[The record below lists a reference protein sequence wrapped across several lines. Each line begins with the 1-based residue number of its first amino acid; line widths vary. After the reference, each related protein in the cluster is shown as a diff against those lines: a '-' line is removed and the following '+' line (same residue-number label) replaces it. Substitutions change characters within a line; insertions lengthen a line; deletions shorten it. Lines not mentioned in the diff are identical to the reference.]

1 MIKSTLRF
9 DDVRV
14 VSDLLPLL
22 WVLQRSPMWSRK
34 RSGRWWLG
42 RPISELLPDVFNIL
56 LQGGL
61 VVSGSLP
68 LVRDTNVRTAAHLL
82 VTICVSYNLYTQLYS
97 FTGLIPRIHEVWEW
111 DGSTYYIVLYNCF
124 LVGRWACSDSV
135 LLYGLHRAHKSSS
148 EWWALMWSHEAL
160 RLGLHSTM

>member
-14 VSDLLPLL
+14 VSDLLPLP

-34 RSGRWWLG
+34 QSGRWTRRL
-42 RPISELLPDVFNIL
+42 ISELLPDMFNLL

-82 VTICVSYNLYTQLYS
+82 VKHITICVSYNLFRQLYS
-97 FTGLIPRIHEVWEW
+97 FAGLIPRIHEVWEW
-111 DGSTYYIVLYNCF
+111 DGSTYYIVCIT
-124 LVGRWACSDSV
+124 VSSWADEPVLTVSYCLAFTGHTRVPRSD
-135 LLYGLHRAHKSSS
+135 GH
-148 EWWALMWSHEAL
+148 
-160 RLGLHSTM
+160 